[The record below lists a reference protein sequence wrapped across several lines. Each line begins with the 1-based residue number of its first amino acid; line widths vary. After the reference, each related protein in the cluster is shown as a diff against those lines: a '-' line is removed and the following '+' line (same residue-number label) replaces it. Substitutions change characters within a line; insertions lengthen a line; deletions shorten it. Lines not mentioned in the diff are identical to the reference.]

1 MSTKITSPRAE
12 LAVLRAM
19 THKNRA
25 IAGTIVGQ
33 VDESYFEAEE
43 SRELYGAMRRHLA
56 TTGETPSFK
65 LLVEDPDLSTHA
77 RTFMRDSEPVVD
89 TIEDAVRAVKILN
102 KYRQTRGLY
111 KLAAEI
117 DAALESPRFDV
128 DQMMERAS
136 NSVASIR
143 SNRSARDSFVHF
155 GTDNNSTELMKDT
168 FFGSSEDLVIPTG
181 IKPFDEQ
188 SGGFLR
194 GGLVT
199 IGASSGGG
207 KCCSLETRIQLST
220 LIIETDTGVVLELEP
235 EDMVFVLT
243 ANGEITS
250 IRGDQISQGVE
261 LLEDPDKLL
270 QHFRLAIVTSVR
282 IKTRS
287 FREIA
292 MDAALSTANKGFV
305 PELLLQSENLEF
317 KGIAIPHE
325 IRVRTIEGIRYTDNV
340 VISRGE
346 TIRVTMESGRVIEG
360 THVHKLMVDQ
370 VQDEWVQLK
379 DLEIGSVIRLSE
391 GYDTVELLERFKAKP
406 VADICVPGPHSYLI
420 DNGIVSHNSFVALQ
434 IAKNMA
440 ESGHRVLL
448 VPLEMSKSEMTSR
461 LAANIS
467 GLDVTRIL
475 QRKLAT
481 AEAETG
487 HEKMRKWARRVKTR
501 GGRFTIYKPTEDLT
515 IDEIFATVNSYD
527 CDVVIIDYI
536 SLLKG
541 ADGEDS
547 WQKLGAMAR
556 TAKINAENT
565 QRVNI
570 LLCQVNDEGKIR
582 YARSISEHS
591 SNSFI
596 WVTQKAERE
605 KEIGRVRVEQPKSRN
620 SRSFPFE
627 IGMQWA
633 QMRVV
638 DVESHGDVG
647 EIPVPKPRKNLTD
660 V

>member
-207 KCCSLETRIQLST
+207 K
-220 LIIETDTGVVLELEP
+220 
-235 EDMVFVLT
+235 
-243 ANGEITS
+243 
-250 IRGDQISQGVE
+250 
-261 LLEDPDKLL
+261 
-270 QHFRLAIVTSVR
+270 
-282 IKTRS
+282 
-287 FREIA
+287 
-292 MDAALSTANKGFV
+292 
-305 PELLLQSENLEF
+305 
-317 KGIAIPHE
+317 
-325 IRVRTIEGIRYTDNV
+325 
-340 VISRGE
+340 
-346 TIRVTMESGRVIEG
+346 
-360 THVHKLMVDQ
+360 
-370 VQDEWVQLK
+370 
-379 DLEIGSVIRLSE
+379 
-391 GYDTVELLERFKAKP
+391 
-406 VADICVPGPHSYLI
+406 
-420 DNGIVSHNSFVALQ
+420 SFVALQ

-527 CDVVIIDYI
+527 
-536 SLLKG
+536 
-541 ADGEDS
+541 
-547 WQKLGAMAR
+547 
-556 TAKINAENT
+556 
-565 QRVNI
+565 
-570 LLCQVNDEGKIR
+570 
-582 YARSISEHS
+582 
-591 SNSFI
+591 
-596 WVTQKAERE
+596 
-605 KEIGRVRVEQPKSRN
+605 
-620 SRSFPFE
+620 
-627 IGMQWA
+627 
-633 QMRVV
+633 
-638 DVESHGDVG
+638 
-647 EIPVPKPRKNLTD
+647 
-660 V
+660 